1 MRTQSKTSRHFTD
14 EQLIDQMY
22 GADLVSQYSE
32 TLPHLVDCR
41 ECGSRLA
48 AMHTRWKD
56 VAGESERN
64 SLPVGFLAEQ
74 RRGIYAKLGKSV
86 RWWRWVSAGTAAAV
100 LGVGLIIT
108 GEGNRSDWHDS
119 RVSDVQLAKEVSA
132 LSLDLEAKPAAPLQA
147 LFE

>member
-1 MRTQSKTSRHFTD
+1 MGTQSKTSRHFTD

-22 GADLVSQYSE
+22 GADLVSQSSE

-48 AMHTRWKD
+48 EMHTRWKD

-74 RRGIYAKLGKSV
+74 RQVIYAKLGKSV

-100 LGVGLIIT
+100 LGVGLMII
-108 GEGNRSDWHDS
+108 GGGNRPSWQES
-119 RVSDVQLAKEVSA
+119 RVSDVQLATDVSA
-132 LSLDLEAKPAAPLQA
+132 LSLNLEAQPAAPLQA